1 MECDV
6 FQIMTLGILLSCLV
20 EIGVELFF
28 IVQVGL
34 LHAISNWGIITS
46 DHNQG
51 YMDASQSLTIFKRYT
66 MIDFVPYAW
75 RLFCVYLKTNNTAVF
90 NQYDTY

>member
-6 FQIMTLGILLSCLV
+6 FQSMKFSTLLSCLV
-20 EIGVELFF
+20 EIRIESFF

-34 LHAISNWGIITS
+34 LHVISYWGIVTS
-46 DHNQG
+46 NHKQG
-51 YMDASQSLTIFKRYT
+51 YINASHSLTIFKRYT

-90 NQYDTY
+90 NQFDTY